1 MQLSQ
6 SALVGKLNALVNKK
20 VSRQYIV
27 FMNL

>member
-6 SALVGKLNALVNKK
+6 SALVGKLNGLVNQK

-27 FMNL
+27 VMNL